1 MGLDLRSDHSLLLGH
16 RALMLKATM
25 PCTTPPGLGR
35 HLHWDWLGPSYRG
48 GRTPSV
54 HRAWKVREAA
64 LSAQTI
70 RDLLRHAEE
79 VQPDSGSQCVSKFFF
94 LHKPLLTSNFFFPL
108 QSLGEPIPQENAVCP
123 GASWTARHALPFSW
137 VPASQSFEMIT
148 RATRVS
154 VAAAKI
160 QVLGSRKISLRAEII
175 KTAAV
180 RSCRQQN
187 PSRGPAGT
195 QAGEAL
201 STYGG
206 S

>member
-1 MGLDLRSDHSLLLGH
+1 MSAAGFRGHGDSTSVGLDLRSDHSLLLGH

-108 QSLGEPIPQENAVCP
+108 QSRGTNTP
-123 GASWTARHALPFSW
+123 GKCC
-137 VPASQSFEMIT
+137 V
-148 RATRVS
+148 
-154 VAAAKI
+154 
-160 QVLGSRKISLRAEII
+160 
-175 KTAAV
+175 
-180 RSCRQQN
+180 
-187 PSRGPAGT
+187 SRGLMDCSACSAFLLGT
-195 QAGEAL
+195 CIPELRDDNQGHKSFCCSSKNT
-201 STYGG
+201 STRFQKDQFE